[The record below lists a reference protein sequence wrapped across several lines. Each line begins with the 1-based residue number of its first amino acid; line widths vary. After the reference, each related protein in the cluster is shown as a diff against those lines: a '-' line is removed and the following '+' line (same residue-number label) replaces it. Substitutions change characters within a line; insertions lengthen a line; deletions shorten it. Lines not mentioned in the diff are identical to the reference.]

1 MALSGVRLETSGKE
15 IGSFNHIKPR
25 NSATDKRGTCL
36 RPGPSLWHGKI
47 RLARARA
54 NAGRTARRRVVFF
67 FIDNSTQRGA
77 ALASLA
83 VRFWMIG
90 NVLAHNPSFPTL
102 GCEIV
107 RVVFHR
113 DFLFV
118 GFDLMY

>member
-47 RLARARA
+47 RLARARS
-54 NAGRTARRRVVFF
+54 NAGRTARRRVVFS
-67 FIDNSTQRGA
+67 FIVMCSTQWGA
-77 ALASLA
+77 ASASLA

-90 NVLAHNPSFPTL
+90 RWL
-102 GCEIV
+102 
-107 RVVFHR
+107 
-113 DFLFV
+113 
-118 GFDLMY
+118 

>member
-54 NAGRTARRRVVFF
+54 NAGRTARRNKLKFDCHTKVSENR
-67 FIDNSTQRGA
+67 TQRGA

-90 NVLAHNPSFPTL
+90 
-102 GCEIV
+102 
-107 RVVFHR
+107 
-113 DFLFV
+113 D
-118 GFDLMY
+118 